1 VLKII
6 VQDNDWDG
14 ARSKLKSSLEEQ
26 SSAFSASLKAA
37 FAPTTAA
44 AKPAA
49 PQVQPPAEPRPQAET
64 ILTRRPFSRLA

>member
-1 VLKII
+1 MLKII
-6 VQDNDWDG
+6 VQDNDWDD

-37 FAPTTAA
+37 FAPSAAA

-49 PQVQPPAEPRPQAET
+49 LQAQAPAEPRPQTET

>member
-14 ARSKLKSSLEEQ
+14 ARSELKSSLEEQ
-26 SSAFSASLKAA
+26 NSAFSASLKAA
-37 FAPTTAA
+37 FAPSAA

-49 PQVQPPAEPRPQAET
+49 PQAQAPAEPRPQTET